1 MENMNYEAVNFN
13 LSKHHND
20 QNQFNTH
27 RIDTMYSPFNSPS
40 TQYQSP
46 VPSPVSQ
53 DPTLHSMPFTINQD
67 KTPSNH
73 QYSFQQ
79 EYSFLQK
86 QAPGVETA
94 SRNGERTNSYN

>member
-13 LSKHHND
+13 LSKHQND

-27 RIDTMYSPFNSPS
+27 RIDTMYSPFNSSS

-67 KTPSNH
+67 KTPSNPDKTPSLKLH
-73 QYSFQQ
+73 QEMENALIHITEEKIDS
-79 EYSFLQK
+79 LQ
-86 QAPGVETA
+86 
-94 SRNGERTNSYN
+94 